1 MYPFY
6 KDKIERRC
14 TPMKSPAATPEKRVK
29 EIEVNVQEEIWKFI
43 AAMLKQ
49 GLKRLLEGLLEDEVT
64 NKVNV
69 RKYERS
75 SNRQGYRGGHYLR
88 DLVTRYGLLEDLRV
102 PRMAEGPVDFQL
114 FDKYE
119 RRRPDVD
126 AAIGRLFL
134 QGVSTRRLKS
144 IAQELFGC
152 EVSATTV
159 SRTTGYLDEELKQ
172 YQTKPLTDD
181 YPFLFLD
188 GITQKVREIGVK
200 KKVMLCA
207 LGMKEDGS
215 RETLSF
221 RLADHEDVY
230 SWRAF
235 LVDLKSRGLQG
246 KCLKLI
252 TTDGNPALLK
262 AAKESYPFLK
272 VQRCIVHKLRN
283 VAIKL
288 KRVHLKPCMAEAK
301 GIFAAPS
308 RREAI
313 KRFKIWKEKWQVEA
327 ERAVRCMEKD
337 LHHCL
342 HYYAFSK
349 ELWKKIRTTN
359 MLERDFREVRRRT
372 RPMGVFPNEQ
382 SAGRIFYGVTNGI
395 HNNGN
400 HPLPV
405 ISAEKLT

>member
-1 MYPFY
+1 
-6 KDKIERRC
+6 
-14 TPMKSPAATPEKRVK
+14 MKSPAATPEKRVR
-29 EIEVNVQEEIWKFI
+29 ETEVNVQEEIWKFI
-43 AAMLKQ
+43 AATLKQ
-49 GLKRLLEGLLEDEVT
+49 GLRHLLEGLLEDEVT
-64 NKVNV
+64 TKVNA

-75 SNRQGYRGGHYLR
+75 SRRQGYRGGHYLR

-102 PRMAEGPVDFQL
+102 PRMAEGPVDFQI

-134 QGVSTRRLKS
+134 QGVSTRRLRS

-152 EVSATTV
+152 ELSATTV
-159 SRTTGYLDEELKQ
+159 SRTTGYLDEELRQ

-188 GITQKVREIGVK
+188 GITQKVREIGVR

-221 RLADHEDVY
+221 RMADHEDVE

-246 KCLKLI
+246 KNLKLI

-262 AAKESYPFLK
+262 AVKEIYPFLK

-313 KRFKIWKEKWQVEA
+313 KRFKTWKEKWQVEE

-337 LHHCL
+337 LYHCL
-342 HYYAFSK
+342 HYYSFPR

-359 MLERDFREVRRRT
+359 ILERDFREVRRRT
-372 RPMGVFPNEQ
+372 RPMGVLPNED
-382 SAGRIFYGVTNGI
+382 SAVRIFYGVTNGI
-395 HNNGN
+395 HNNGH
-400 HPLPV
+400 HPLPS
-405 ISAEKLT
+405 ISAKMLT

>member
-1 MYPFY
+1 
-6 KDKIERRC
+6 
-14 TPMKSPAATPEKRVK
+14 MKSPAATPEKRVK
-29 EIEVNVQEEIWKFI
+29 ETEVNVQEEIWKFI
-43 AAMLKQ
+43 AATLKQ
-49 GLKRLLEGLLEDEVT
+49 GLRHLLEGLLEDEVT
-64 NKVNV
+64 TKVNA
-69 RKYERS
+69 RKYQRNS
-75 SNRQGYRGGHYLR
+75 RRHGYRGGHYLR

-102 PRMAEGPVDFQL
+102 PRMAEGPMDFHL

-126 AAIGRLFL
+126 AAIGQLFL
-134 QGVSTRRLKS
+134 QGVSTRRLRS

-152 EVSATTV
+152 AVSATTV
-159 SRTTGYLDEELKQ
+159 SRTTGYLDEELRQ

-221 RLADHEDVY
+221 RLVDHEDVD

-246 KCLKLI
+246 KTLKLI

-262 AAKESYPFLK
+262 AAKEIYPFLK

-313 KRFKIWKEKWQVEA
+313 KRFKTWKEKWQVEA

-342 HYYAFSK
+342 HYYAFPR

-372 RPMGVFPNEQ
+372 RPMGVFPNEE

-395 HNNGN
+395 HNNGQ
-400 HPLPV
+400 HPLPS